1 MDVEQMQLI
10 EHKCERVILQCARHT
25 DLEEYEEAAALFA
38 PDVAFIGAVSPVGR
52 EANIESMKARGTRF
66 NSWRRRVVTNM
77 IVQVHD
83 ADHATVTAYWMIY
96 SLDKSDF
103 AAGKVS
109 SVAPTHFNET
119 VDELVRLNEGWR
131 IAQRELIRV
140 IGDEQ
145 FGKPAQS

>member
-1 MDVEQMQLI
+1 MDVEQMHAI
-10 EHKCERVILQCARHT
+10 ERECEKVILQCGRHT

-66 NSWRRRVVTNM
+66 DSWRRRVVTNM
-77 IVQVHD
+77 IVTVHD

-96 SLDKSDF
+96 SLKKADF
-103 AAGKVS
+103 VAGKVS
-109 SVAPTHFNET
+109 SAAPTHFNET
-119 VDELVRLNEGWR
+119 VDELVRLDEGWR
-131 IAQRELIRV
+131 IAQREFIRL

-145 FGKPAQS
+145 FGKPVGT